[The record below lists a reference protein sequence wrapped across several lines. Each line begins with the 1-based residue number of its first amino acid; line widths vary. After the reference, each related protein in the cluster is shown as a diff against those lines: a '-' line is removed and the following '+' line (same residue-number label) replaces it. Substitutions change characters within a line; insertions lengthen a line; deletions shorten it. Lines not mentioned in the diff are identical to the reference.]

1 MSTSSSQGSARPDEA
16 LAQLPMS
23 FAGRPLSSA
32 PSDSSPHPA
41 DNTKLSPPQ
50 LEAVHHRNGPVV
62 VFSGA
67 GSGKTRV
74 IVSRIARLIDSH
86 HVHPR
91 SICALTFT
99 NKAALEMRERAQRL
113 TPKARYCLI
122 STFHSA
128 SARWLRE
135 YGSHIGFD
143 STFSILSSQESDVL
157 LKQILKALDAE
168 FRNLSP
174 EEHEDYLSATGDSLG
189 LKKHRHFIQKLKMQA
204 LTPEIPYT
212 KVYCLEFGPAFAFK
226 VYENYQRMLRRTN
239 SMDFADLLLN
249 TLTLLKSNP
258 QVKQALQ
265 ERYHYF
271 LVDEYQDVNPTQ
283 FELIS
288 HLVPPPHNLMVVGDD
303 DQSIYSWRGA
313 DPKNIVNFKQSYP
326 STKVIH
332 LEQNYRSTGNI
343 IAAAGHLI
351 SHNKIRVNKKLWT
364 QNHPGDH
371 IDHYLV
377 RNGAAEARKICELI
391 RVELHEFDLSQ
402 IAIFYRTNAQSREI
416 EDAFIK
422 QQIPYKIYGSLRFY
436 DRLEIRD
443 MLAYM
448 RLAVNPK
455 DDAAFLRIIKA
466 PSRKIGP
473 KKVEELSGIGA
484 DLQLSL
490 YETLQYLA
498 VHKESRA
505 KISSRLSTI
514 VGDEA
519 IPLSKLFGHLRETD
533 LRETVSTI
541 LRHVPYQAHLKKHH
555 FDSYSDK
562 LENLDE
568 LSAAMSAYYEHDR
581 SRQLSDWVQDISLVG
596 SEQEDVSGVSLM
608 TLHAAKGLE
617 FPRVYMIGCD
627 EGLLPHKKVLAPPSK
642 KDDPEAKLKHSLE
655 EERRLMYVGMTRAKI
670 KLSLISASERRSF
683 YDWQHYRP
691 SRFLKEIPEELLYT
705 HYEM

>member
-1 MSTSSSQGSARPDEA
+1 MTTSSSQGPTRPDEV
-16 LAQLPMS
+16 LTQLPLS
-23 FAGRPLSSA
+23 FAGQPISSA
-32 PSDSSPHPA
+32 SAASPPHPA
-41 DNTKLSPPQ
+41 DNTELSAPQ
-50 LEAVHHRNGPVV
+50 LEAVHHRQGPMV

-74 IVSRIARLIDSH
+74 IVSRIARLIESH

-99 NKAALEMRERAQRL
+99 NKAALEMKERAERL

-135 YGSHIGFD
+135 YGGHIGFD

-157 LKQILKALDAE
+157 LKQLLKALAAE
-168 FRNLSP
+168 VRNLSP
-174 EEHEDYLSATGDSLG
+174 EEHEAYLSATGESLP
-189 LKKHRHFIQKLKMQA
+189 LKQYRHFIQKMKVQA
-204 LTPEIPYT
+204 LTPEVPYT
-212 KVYCLEFGPAFAFK
+212 KVYCQEFGPAFAFK
-226 VYENYQRMLRRTN
+226 IYQNYQRMLQRTN

-249 TLTLLKSNP
+249 TLTLLKSKP
-258 QVKQALQ
+258 QVKQALH
-265 ERYHYF
+265 ERYEYF

-288 HLVPPPHNLMVVGDD
+288 HLVPPPYNLMVVGDD

-326 STKVIH
+326 GTKVIH

-351 SHNKIRVNKKLWT
+351 SHNQVRVDKKLWT
-364 QNHPGDH
+364 QNRPGAH

-377 RNGAAEARKICELI
+377 RNGADEALKICELI
-391 RVELHEFDLSQ
+391 RAEFHEFDLPQ

-436 DRLEIRD
+436 DRLEIKD

-484 DLQLSL
+484 ELQLSL

-498 VHKESRA
+498 AHKDAKA

-514 VGDEA
+514 VSDEA

-555 FDSYSDK
+555 FDSYDDK

-568 LSAAMSAYYEHDR
+568 LGAAMSAYYDQDR
-581 SRQLSDWVQDISLVG
+581 SRGLSDWVQDISLVG

-627 EGLLPHKKVLAPPSK
+627 EGILPHKKVLAPPSHE
-642 KDDPEAKLKHSLE
+642 DHEEPKHPLE

-670 KLSLISASERRSF
+670 KLSLMSANERRSF
-683 YDWQHYRP
+683 YDWQYYRP
-691 SRFLKEIPEELLYT
+691 SRFLKEIPSNLLHT
-705 HYEM
+705 HYES